1 MAKKRKQPLA
11 PKSSQAVEK
20 SLGVSSVPPQDA
32 ETVLQHA
39 ETVTQDAK
47 TVTQDAETVLQDVR
61 GESQHAECHSASHPP
76 YEDYVSQQGLAY
88 GWEPVTLGDCPI
100 CASIAHPLVE

>member
-1 MAKKRKQPLA
+1 MGKKRKQPLA
-11 PKSSQAVEK
+11 PKASQAVEQ
-20 SLGVSSVPPQDA
+20 SPGVSSVPPQDA

-39 ETVTQDAK
+39 E

-88 GWEPVTLGDCPI
+88 GWEPTTLGDCPI
-100 CASIAHPLVE
+100 CVSKASTC